1 MEQFKHFR
9 NLFIAVTLFSAST
22 ALQAQ
27 DTIVVPCDGDTVF
40 GLYCYTNNDD
50 HTWYWVSACGAPVRV
65 HFFSG
70 TIEASPNDQLR
81 IHDGADGMA
90 PLLFANP
97 SSPSSMD
104 LTDLGFVGNSGML
117 FMEMTSNATNC
128 CATDNLM
135 GTSWQWAVT
144 SGGTAG
150 IDGRQAD
157 GLAMYPNPAK
167 DLLNLRLPEGI
178 LAQTEVR
185 ITDVSGRTVYRELI
199 RPGLNTLDVHG
210 LRDGYYTVVAAMP
223 EGMTVRGLQI
233 IH

>member
-1 MEQFKHFR
+1 MDQLNHFL
-9 NLFIAVTLFSAST
+9 NWVIAVTLLSAGT

-27 DTIVVPCDGDTVF
+27 DAVVVPCDGDTVF
-40 GLYCYTNNDD
+40 GTYCYTNNDD
-50 HTWYWVSACGAPVRV
+50 HTWYWVSACGAPVRI

-90 PLLFANP
+90 PVLFANA
-97 SSPSSMD
+97 SSPGGMD
-104 LTDLGFVGNSGML
+104 LTDLNIVGNTGML

-128 CATDNLM
+128 CATDNLV

-167 DLLNLRLPEGI
+167 DLLNLRLPGGI
-178 LAQTEVR
+178 LARTEVR
-185 ITDVSGRTVYRELI
+185 ITDVSGRTVYRELAQA
-199 RPGLNTLDVHG
+199 GLNALDVRG

-223 EGMTVRGLQI
+223 DGMAVRGLQI